1 MKLTRH
7 NGRSGKHG
15 TYNPRHNDRRFDVE
29 NSEHI
34 DAERARQNVYWDCYR
49 GFTTYDFRDNPEQ
62 PDFSFEEIERMYYY
76 EHYADHVNAQ
86 NARNEKTRHIE
97 RNRTVDDLLKNNKTC
112 PEESIY
118 QIGTIEESV
127 SPETLA
133 LIVSEFYEEFERRFG
148 SHIHILDWALHLDE
162 GTPHIHERHVFDC
175 ENRYGELC
183 PQQEKALE
191 ELGIPLPKPEQPKGK
206 HNNRKQTFDAV
217 CRTILFD
224 ISVTDKGKTAN
235 TIDNCR
241 IVFCCDPLLR
251 DAIRLNLLTD
261 RVDIVRD
268 LGWRRNTSALTDTDV
283 KYLLLYFE
291 QNYELT
297 SEKKITAALS
307 IVANENCYHPIQDVL
322 NSLVWDGTPRIRSCL
337 HHFLGA
343 DESDYVEEMLKHFL
357 LGAIRRV
364 FRPGSKYEE
373 MLCLVGGQGA
383 GKSTFFRLLAIR
395 DEWFSDD
402 LKKLDDD
409 RVFQKLQGHWIIE
422 MSEMLATSSAKSIEE
437 IRSFI
442 SRQKETYRTPYE
454 SQPKDRLRQCVF
466 GGSSNTLDFLPLDR
480 AGNRRFLPIM
490 IYSENAEVHILED
503 EDASRAYLLQ
513 VWAEAMTIY
522 RSGQYSMKFS
532 KSIQRQLVEVQKDF
546 MPEDTEAGQIQGFLE
561 HYTGNMVC
569 SKQLFKEALG
579 HTFDQPKR
587 WQLHNIN
594 EIMNTVVTGWK
605 PFSNPRMF
613 AGYGRQKGWECDNFD
628 NELSDNEGGFVELSE
643 EECRQ
648 LELPKEWIA

>member
-49 GFTTYDFRDNPEQ
+49 GFTTHDFRDNPEQ

-224 ISVTDKGKTAN
+224 IAKRHGLHLEQEPSYGGRDYLEKQDYILMKQKEQMAAQEQKLEELTLKIEDVETLLDDVSDAAYDKAVEVVTDTVRQETHKE
-235 TIDNCR
+235 D
-241 IVFCCDPLLR
+241 
-251 DAIRLNLLTD
+251 IRL
-261 RVDIVRD
+261 
-268 LGWRRNTSALTDTDV
+268 
-283 KYLLLYFE
+283 
-291 QNYELT
+291 
-297 SEKKITAALS
+297 
-307 IVANENCYHPIQDVL
+307 
-322 NSLVWDGTPRIRSCL
+322 
-337 HHFLGA
+337 
-343 DESDYVEEMLKHFL
+343 VEE
-357 LGAIRRV
+357 
-364 FRPGSKYEE
+364 SKKWVLSPERKAPKKEREYAAARLDGVINKIKNVMQTALAKIQRTLMQPE
-373 MLCLVGGQGA
+373 VKQA
-383 GKSTFFRLLAIR
+383 GK
-395 DEWFSDD
+395 EQV
-402 LKKLDDD
+402 KKKAKESIMD
-409 RVFQKLQGHWIIE
+409 
-422 MSEMLATSSAKSIEE
+422 MLAKAKINADRDNRERWE
-437 IRSFI
+437 REGRIAPT
-442 SRQKETYRTPYE
+442 KE
-454 SQPKDRLRQCVF
+454 QD
-466 GGSSNTLDFLPLDR
+466 
-480 AGNRRFLPIM
+480 M
-490 IYSENAEVHILED
+490 
-503 EDASRAYLLQ
+503 
-513 VWAEAMTIY
+513 
-522 RSGQYSMKFS
+522 
-532 KSIQRQLVEVQKDF
+532 
-546 MPEDTEAGQIQGFLE
+546 
-561 HYTGNMVC
+561 
-569 SKQLFKEALG
+569 
-579 HTFDQPKR
+579 
-587 WQLHNIN
+587 
-594 EIMNTVVTGWK
+594 
-605 PFSNPRMF
+605 
-613 AGYGRQKGWECDNFD
+613 
-628 NELSDNEGGFVELSE
+628 EL
-643 EECRQ
+643 
-648 LELPKEWIA
+648 